1 MHDVY
6 LVQRSDLTYSDL
18 AGLLDAARID
28 TLVDVRPSD
37 EPGDFSFSVLG
48 ALCSA
53 FGFGYLRR
61 SYLLGQSAAGPGK
74 DEALAAAVGGV
85 RELARHGRVALLCN
99 GDMDHLAT
107 PAQAHGLSLAHLQA
121 PGTIRPFE
129 DHLPVD

>member
-28 TLVDVRPSD
+28 TLVDARASD

-61 SYLLGQSAAGPGK
+61 GDRLGQSVAGPGEG
-74 DEALAAAVGGV
+74 EALAAAVGGL
-85 RELARHGRVALLCN
+85 RELAKHGRVALLCD

-107 PAQAHGLSLAHLQA
+107 PVQTHGLSLAHLQA
-121 PGTIRPFE
+121 SGTIRPFE
-129 DHLPVD
+129 DHFPVD

>member
-6 LVQRSDLTYSDL
+6 LVQRADLTYSEL
-18 AGLLDAARID
+18 AALLDGARID
-28 TLVDVRPSD
+28 TLVDARPSD

-61 SYLLGQSAAGPGK
+61 GDRLGSPPTDPASH
-74 DEALAAAVGGV
+74 EALAAAVGGV
-85 RELARHGRVALLCN
+85 HELVKHGRVALLSN
-99 GDMDHLAT
+99 GSMDHLSQ
-107 PAQAHGLSLAHLQA
+107 PASALGLSLAHLMK
-121 PGTIRPFE
+121 PGVVRPFE

>member
-1 MHDVY
+1 MHDVF

-18 AGLLDAARID
+18 AGLLDGARID
-28 TLVDVRPSD
+28 TLVDARPSD
-37 EPGDFSFSVLG
+37 EPGDFSFAVLG

-61 SYLLGQSAAGPGK
+61 GERLGPSAAGPGER
-74 DEALAAAVGGV
+74 EALDVAMGGL

-99 GDMDHLAT
+99 GAMDHLAA
-107 PAQAHGLSLAHLQA
+107 PAQAHGLALAHLQA
-121 PGTIRPFE
+121 NGTIRPFE

>member
-1 MHDVY
+1 MHDVF

-28 TLVDVRPSD
+28 TLVDARPSD
-37 EPGDFSFSVLG
+37 EPGDFSFPVLG

-61 SYLLGQSAAGPGK
+61 GDRLGLPATAPAGA
-74 DEALAAAVGGV
+74 EALAAAVGGL
-85 RELARHGRVALLCN
+85 RELARHGRVAVLC
-99 GDMDHLAT
+99 DREMDHLAE
-107 PAQAHGLSLAHLQA
+107 PARAHGLGLAHLQA
-121 PGTIRPFE
+121 TGTVRRFE